1 MTTEQS
7 ARRPVG
13 VPPAPGTGHLVPQQA
28 GPGSHLDVLRGAP
41 LFSGLDPADVDAVL
55 GRFSTTRVRGG
66 DTVFRQ
72 GDDTEPALYVVLEG
86 KVSLTRDSDHGD
98 HTMLA
103 VLGPG
108 QMCGELSAF
117 DPGPR
122 LSSAT
127 ALSDVVVAR
136 LGRPDLLAWIDGRP
150 AIAERLLQVLARRL
164 RRTNDTIS
172 DLIFTDVAGRLAK
185 TLLELGERFGRPV
198 QAGGLQ
204 VDHGLTQGEL
214 AQLVGSTRETVSKSL
229 ADFAHR
235 GWVVLGT
242 RTLRLV
248 DRQALAKRAG
258 LVPRTPSA

>member
-1 MTTEQS
+1 MTTEQPTRPTATIS
-7 ARRPVG
+7 AQPG
-13 VPPAPGTGHLVPQQA
+13 PP
-28 GPGSHLDVLRGAP
+28 SHLDVLRGAP
-41 LFSGLDPADVDAVL
+41 LFSGLDAADIDAVL
-55 GRFSTTRVRGG
+55 DRFSTLRVPLGER
-66 DTVFRQ
+66 VFRQ
-72 GDDTEPALYVVLEG
+72 GEDTEPALFVVLEG
-86 KVSLTRDSDHGD
+86 KISLTRDSDHGD

-108 QMCGELSAF
+108 QMCGELSVF

-127 ALSDVVVAR
+127 ALSDATVAR
-136 LGRPDLLAWIDGRP
+136 LSRPDLLTWIVGRP
-150 AIAERLLQVLARRL
+150 VIAERLLQVLARRL

-185 TLLELGERFGRPV
+185 TLLELGERFGRTLPS
-198 QAGGLQ
+198 GGVQ

-242 RTLRLV
+242 RTLHLV
-248 DRQALAKRAG
+248 DRAALAKRAG
-258 LVPRTPSA
+258 LVPRG

>member
-1 MTTEQS
+1 VTTEQPT
-7 ARRPVG
+7 RPTATIPAQPG
-13 VPPAPGTGHLVPQQA
+13 PP
-28 GPGSHLDVLRGAP
+28 SHLDVLRGAP
-41 LFSGLDPADVDAVL
+41 LFSGLDAADIDAVL
-55 GRFSTTRVRGG
+55 DRFSTLRVPLGER
-66 DTVFRQ
+66 VFRQ
-72 GDDTEPALYVVLEG
+72 GEDTEPALFVVLEG
-86 KVSLTRDSDHGD
+86 KISLTRDSDHGD

-108 QMCGELSAF
+108 QMCGELSVF

-127 ALSDVVVAR
+127 ALSDATVAR
-136 LGRPDLLAWIDGRP
+136 LGRPDLLTWIVGRP
-150 AIAERLLQVLARRL
+150 VIAERLLQVLARRL

-185 TLLELGERFGRPV
+185 TLLEL
-198 QAGGLQ
+198 
-204 VDHGLTQGEL
+204 DHGLTQGEL

-242 RTLRLV
+242 RTLHLV
-248 DRQALAKRAG
+248 DRAALAKRAG
-258 LVPRTPSA
+258 LVPRG